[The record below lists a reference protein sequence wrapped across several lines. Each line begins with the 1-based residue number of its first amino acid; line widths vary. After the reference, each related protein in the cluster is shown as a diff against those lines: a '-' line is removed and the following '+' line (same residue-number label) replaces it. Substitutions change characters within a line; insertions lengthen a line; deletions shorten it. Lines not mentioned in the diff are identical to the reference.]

1 MSEII
6 SGIQVIKMYAWEKPF
21 ELVIKYARATEI
33 DSLTKTSYLRAI
45 FSSCNVFI
53 ERTTLCLTVICFVLL
68 GNVITADKV
77 FSMAQFF
84 NILQLAMAILYPMAI
99 SYGAEAWVS
108 VKRLQEFLVLDEK
121 QQANIESHNV
131 KEIQITNVTA
141 SWVPNV
147 PVLKHFDLHIA
158 PDTLC
163 AIVGPVGAGKSSL
176 LQVRIL

>member
-21 ELVIKYARATEI
+21 EKVIQLARATEI
-33 DSLTKTSYLRAI
+33 YSLTQTSYLRAI
-45 FSSCNVFI
+45 FSSSNVFI
-53 ERTTLCLTVICFVLL
+53 ERTTLCLTVVTYVLL
-68 GNVITADKV
+68 GNVITANKV

-84 NILQLAMAILYPMAI
+84 NILQLAMAIYYPMAI

-108 VKRLQEFLVLDEK
+108 VKRLQQFLIMEEK
-121 QQANIESHNV
+121 QRANIESHNE
-131 KEIQITNVTA
+131 KEIQITNITA
-141 SWVPNV
+141 QWVPNV
-147 PVLKHFDLHIA
+147 PVLKNINLHIP

-176 LQVRIL
+176 LQVSLL